1 MKSRLLSTK
10 MAFVAIAAATACGV
24 IGLGTPAYAQ
34 EQITR
39 VWTENARYLP
49 NQSVEVTAEVTGASH
64 VRFRLMHLG
73 EQVMVSD
80 DRAVDGSGRA
90 VWEFSAPDQ
99 DYTGYMIEADSD
111 NGAQGETALDVS
123 SDPYRYLRFGFLDSY
138 PEGMNESD
146 QQRVIDDLA
155 QKYHINALQ
164 FYDWM
169 YRHETPVP
177 YEGNVI
183 APTWSSWG
191 GEKMSRDTIQGLIT
205 SAQWRS
211 VDAYPYSMSYAAL
224 NGYESYGVSPDW
236 RLAYRASGNPWSLKC
251 WRIGPT
257 PRCGSWTHPTR
268 HGARTSSPSMSARLQ
283 T

>member
-10 MAFVAIAAATACGV
+10 MAFVAMAAATACGV
-24 IGLGTPAYAQ
+24 IGLVTPAYAQ

-236 RLAYRASGNPWSLKC
+236 RLAYRASGNPWSFEMLANRPDSTLWIMDPSNSS
-251 WRIGPT
+251 WRSHIV
-257 PRCGSWTHPTR
+257 S
-268 HGARTSSPSMSARLQ
+268 
-283 T
+283 